1 MYKETVT
8 MKTASQAHH
17 TTAAIWFRFASPKF
31 LLHCVP
37 QKLHIAANVVKHKP
51 APKTGRLLKPIKTKN
66 YKKLMT
72 INCAGNILGQNV
84 LKMSRRRNSV

>member
-31 LLHCVP
+31 LLHFVP
-37 QKLHIAANVVKHKP
+37 QKLHIAANVE
-51 APKTGRLLKPIKTKN
+51 LKP
-66 YKKLMT
+66 
-72 INCAGNILGQNV
+72 CILSCVNPLTNQALV
-84 LKMSRRRNSV
+84 PEKIEHNSP